1 MTVADNPDWQL
12 ATSTIV
18 TVGALAGLTD
28 QVTVGVGGD
37 LIAPARAGRTGLTI
51 YNPYTSAVPVFV
63 GPVGVTAGTGYQLDP
78 GYFVT
83 VASPIAWYGVTASA
97 TATVSY
103 EDE

>member
-18 TVGALAGLTD
+18 TVGALAGLTN
-28 QVTVGVGGD
+28 QVTVDGSGE
-37 LIAPARAGRTGLTI
+37 LIAAARIGRTGLTI
-51 YNPYTSAVPVFV
+51 YNPYLSTVPVFV
-63 GPVGVTAGTGYQLDP
+63 GPVGVAPTTGYQLDP

-83 VASPIAWYGVTASA
+83 VASPIAWYGITASA
-97 TATVSY
+97 SAVVSF